1 MKLILVTLLAAA
13 AAVCSASALPS
24 QPSGRIIGG
33 VDALPGEF
41 PQICI
46 VQWVLLT
53 QQNTICACVIISP
66 NHVITAA
73 HCITEAPTTG
83 RLEVLGGV
91 LQTNIIAPQRQRLG
105 VLQQFVHAEYQATGP
120 RRNDVAI
127 VRGTAISIVL
137 GVSFISGLPF

>member
-1 MKLILVTLLAAA
+1 MKLILSTFLAAA
-13 AAVCSASALPS
+13 AVAVCSASVLPSQSQS

-53 QQNTICACVIISP
+53 SQTTICACAIINL
-66 NHVITAA
+66 NHVVTAA

-105 VLQQFVHAEYQATGP
+105 VMQQFIHPDFNASGP
-120 RRNDVAI
+120 RRNDIAI
-127 VRGTAISIVL
+127 VRGNLFYCDLDV
-137 GVSFISGLPF
+137 